1 MTSTAAT
8 ARTTTPAKILAVVMG
23 VLVALALLPGAAQ
36 AITTKGVTKCGFT
49 TETSVI
55 KKKATTVKKGATKI
69 VVKKGQGYVKFKAPK
84 TAKYAFT
91 FSDLKS
97 STKYSSYG
105 FVEFQTPDKRSPKYS
120 FLTDLSTAGGK
131 TDALKLTINGAKSS
145 GTGVYKYLAKRTGK
159 IKLTKGQWAFF
170 YFYNSSNK
178 TTAKLTINV
187 AK

>member
-1 MTSTAAT
+1 M
-8 ARTTTPAKILAVVMG
+8 TPAKILAVLMG

-36 AITTKGVTKCGFT
+36 AITTKGVPECKFQTKT
-49 TETSVI
+49 ATI
-55 KKKATTVKKGATKI
+55 QKKATTVKKGTTKI

-91 FSDLKS
+91 FSGLKS

-131 TDALKLTINGAKSS
+131 SNALMLTINGAKSS
-145 GTGVYKYLAKRTGK
+145 GTGVNKYLPKRTGK

-170 YFYNSSNK
+170 YFYNSSAK
-178 TTAKLTINV
+178 TTAKMTITTV
-187 AK
+187 